1 MYGRGLRLRSGIVC
15 PRSPAAQVR
24 LRSSS
29 SPDKR
34 FLGGNLA
41 VLQGHHV
48 DLHQPCSIVA
58 LGIGYIS
65 SADSHLRRAGHHLI
79 CGPQA
84 LADESRRG
92 GLGQLGVSYGQGT
105 VHAAGKGHPGGI
117 RGQGEGTGQQ
127 E

>member
-29 SPDKR
+29 SPGKR